1 MPLAGMAGLGQ
12 RLVGSLGGAVDSL
25 GLGDM
30 LRNEVTDETEELRK
44 KRMQEQQNRGLMGPT
59 GGALSPMM
67 LFGGGLPGGYGS

>member
-1 MPLAGMAGLGQ
+1 MALPGLMGGGM
-12 RLVGSLGGAVDSL
+12 SAVESL

-30 LRNEVTDETEELRK
+30 LRDEVSDETEELRK
-44 KRMQEQQNRGLMGPT
+44 KRMQEQQNRGLMGPS